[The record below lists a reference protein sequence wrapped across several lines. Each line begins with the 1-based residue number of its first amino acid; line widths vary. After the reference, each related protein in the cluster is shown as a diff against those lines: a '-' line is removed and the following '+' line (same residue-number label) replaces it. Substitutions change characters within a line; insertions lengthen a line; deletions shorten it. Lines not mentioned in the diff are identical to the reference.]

1 MSQLTDQGRRYLPKY
16 RYGKYYQLRAPPPP
30 QPAPLTD
37 VDPPVFLST
46 TFPHPLNEVSPD
58 WAARLPPPE
67 ALRHGVPAGTV
78 PWPRPVPAR
87 ALPEMLV
94 LNAEVG
100 QRGVDAETLDYERF
114 GQHIWR
120 DDSGKF
126 IGLENCHR
134 KIGYRVSFSLINS

>member
-1 MSQLTDQGRRYLPKY
+1 MRE
-16 RYGKYYQLRAPPPP
+16 

-67 ALRHGVPAGTV
+67 ALRHCVPAGTV
-78 PWPRPVPAR
+78 PRPRPVPPR
-87 ALPEMLV
+87 ALPEMRV

-100 QRGVDAETLDYERF
+100 QRGVDAQTLDYERF
-114 GQHIWR
+114 GQHIWH
-120 DDSGKF
+120 DESGKF
-126 IGLENCHR
+126 IGL
-134 KIGYRVSFSLINS
+134 KIVIEKYSFFINS

>member
-1 MSQLTDQGRRYLPKY
+1 
-16 RYGKYYQLRAPPPP
+16 
-30 QPAPLTD
+30 
-37 VDPPVFLST
+37 
-46 TFPHPLNEVSPD
+46 VSPD

-78 PWPRPVPAR
+78 PRPRPVPAR

-100 QRGVDAETLDYERF
+100 QRGVDAQTLDYERF

-126 IGLENCHR
+126 IGLEFVIEKYCF
-134 KIGYRVSFSLINS
+134 FSSTASDQFLRIRLRSDPNLFWLFRIWSYFISARDNFADLDPECTILCVQSNTGNIM

>member
-1 MSQLTDQGRRYLPKY
+1 MSHVACRSLPIRDGGTCLSKSH
-16 RYGKYYQLRAPPPP
+16 QLRDPPPHP
-30 QPAPLTD
+30 SCEQPAPLTD

-78 PWPRPVPAR
+78 PRPRPVPAL

-100 QRGVDAETLDYERF
+100 QRGVDAATLDYERF

-120 DDSGKF
+120 DDSGEF
-126 IGLENCHR
+126 ICLENCHG
-134 KIGYRVSFSLINS
+134 KILYFLNC

>member
-1 MSQLTDQGRRYLPKY
+1 MRE
-16 RYGKYYQLRAPPPP
+16 

-78 PWPRPVPAR
+78 PRPRPVPAR

-100 QRGVDAETLDYERF
+100 QRGVDAQTLDYERF
-114 GQHIWR
+114 GQHIWH
-120 DDSGKF
+120 DESGKF
-126 IGLENCHR
+126 IGL
-134 KIGYRVSFSLINS
+134 KIVIEKYSFFINS